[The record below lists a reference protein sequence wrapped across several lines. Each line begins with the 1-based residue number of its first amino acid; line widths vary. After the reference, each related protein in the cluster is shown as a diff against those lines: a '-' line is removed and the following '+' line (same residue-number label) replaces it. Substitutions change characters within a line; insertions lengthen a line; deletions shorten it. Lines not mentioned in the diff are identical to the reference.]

1 MPKETSAGAVIFRK
15 ESFFAKASEG
25 RDSEIY
31 YLLLHYTAKHWD
43 FPKGH
48 IEEGEKEEDT
58 VKREIKEETGL
69 EDIEII
75 NGFKEGIKYF
85 FRQTHKLPEARSQT
99 KALWIFKTVTFY
111 LAQTKTK
118 EVKISFE
125 HKGFKWLRYEEAL
138 KQLTFK
144 KAKETLKKANDYLVS
159 KKDLLSKE
167 GVVIRNIK
175 VEH

>member
-1 MPKETSAGAVIFRK
+1 MKENKKKSRK
-15 ESFFAKASEG
+15 E
-25 RDSEIY
+25 
-31 YLLLHYTAKHWD
+31 
-43 FPKGH
+43 
-48 IEEGEKEEDT
+48 
-58 VKREIKEETGL
+58 
-69 EDIEII
+69 
-75 NGFKEGIKYF
+75 
-85 FRQTHKLPEARSQT
+85 
-99 KALWIFKTVTFY
+99 WIFKTVTFY